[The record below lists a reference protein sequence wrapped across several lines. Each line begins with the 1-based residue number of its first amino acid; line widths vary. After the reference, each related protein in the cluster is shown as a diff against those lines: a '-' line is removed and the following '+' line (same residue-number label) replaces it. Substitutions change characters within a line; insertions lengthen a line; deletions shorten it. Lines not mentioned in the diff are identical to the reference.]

1 MGPVTLLLGKTR
13 ARRAR
18 ALLTEQLASVD
29 PSHLL
34 WVTDQSG
41 YRQRLEAVLVAAL
54 SPEGDGADG
63 AGLDPGT
70 VASFAPSVVS
80 LSELLSGAWAQ
91 VDDRPWMAPQA
102 SAVIAE
108 KVARD
113 ELEWMRRLGST
124 PLVGGALDRVFSQ
137 WVEAGRPKL
146 EGFPRATALREALR
160 AVERNLRQGDRTVH
174 PALALEACYP
184 RLGQPSERLQRWLV
198 RHRVVVFDEL
208 LQPSPIRRALLVALT
223 RLWAEAGVK
232 VLFTF
237 ETGRDLGGA
246 EAGLFFE
253 YDDLLTDY
261 TLRPFAATRP
271 LRRALFSAL
280 IPTGEADILIAG
292 AERTLLVDPLNEPE
306 PPEPR
311 DLSDRM
317 YGREPLE
324 ADSEEA
330 GRAWLKGRVRLLECP
345 DTESEL
351 RAIARSVKAAL
362 LDGVAPGDCTVAL
375 AGLTDYAPQLRG
387 VFKDHG
393 IPVQLASAMPLG
405 RTPGARL
412 MRELPRVALEGFPA
426 DRVLPL
432 MDSGLLKLPG
442 EVDAAALL
450 RWCRA
455 AGVRDEPPKRWK
467 APLYTWMRRTQQT
480 TPADLEITLHY
491 TWQFCEQLLPLLNPA
506 TPVAWRAE
514 LMRALETMEVPGRLG
529 RCPEDPALAFENLRA
544 WGAAVQT
551 LDALIDELDRFDP
564 RPWPADRL
572 AAHLD
577 RALDEATW
585 RPDPRLG
592 AGVRVVDAL
601 ELSGPTSGRVWL
613 GGLSR
618 GAFLRHHRSSAF
630 LLPRGIERSLEGVDP
645 VAEARYRFGSLLR
658 NALDDGALTLS
669 WPVVRDGRVQSVSP
683 VIQELLTLP
692 TTHPEGLL
700 FGDLVV
706 EQLGRRGGE
715 PAGRADTLRA
725 EARSPGGWAGL
736 LGGDALELTSAQREA
751 HTARH
756 DNEFGAFDGILE
768 RPPPPPESLAVTAV
782 EAYMRCPARYWYQ
795 RILGLRSPVIWTPEL
810 AADRRGTAFHRILQE
825 FVEERQLESLEGVE
839 DREEAAR
846 LLHTISVGVLEEVA
860 DEGGVDGTLL
870 DHLREQWL
878 SGLID
883 DEPAGTL
890 RVWLD
895 REIDTPLGLTPEA
908 VEQEMVPLI
917 LSGVTLKGT
926 LDRLDRVAGAGDDV
940 GLLVTDYKTGYAPP
954 IDRVARGLA
963 LQPVAYAEFAVQQYG
978 EQPVASVYYV
988 LKRADAMERKSW
1000 CGDPEVLGALL
1011 DKRRMRYALIMDK
1024 AERQRLMDHAG
1035 QGVRRLLEG
1044 RFHPTLASP
1053 ADAGCEHCEY
1063 RRICRLDVRRADL
1076 IDGDFQRPLDP
1087 VEEDAP

>member
-1 MGPVTLLLGKTR
+1 MGPITLLLGKTR

-18 ALLTEQLASVD
+18 ALLTEQLAEVD

-34 WVTDQSG
+34 WVIAQGGATPSV
-41 YRQRLEAVLVAAL
+41 RQQLEATLVETL
-54 SPEGDGADG
+54 SPG
-63 AGLDPGT
+63 AGGT
-70 VASFAPSVVS
+70 GATFAPSVVS
-80 LSELLSGAWAQ
+80 LSELLAGAWAQ
-91 VDDRPWMAPQA
+91 VDERSWMAPQA

-124 PLVGGALDRVFSQ
+124 PLVGGALDRVFTQ
-137 WVEAGRPKL
+137 WVEAGRPPL

-160 AVERNLRQGDRTVH
+160 AFERNLRGGDRTVH

-184 RLGQPSERLQRWLV
+184 RLSPPSERLSRWLL

-208 LQPSPIRRALLVALT
+208 LQPSPIRRALLIGLA
-223 RLWAEAGVK
+223 RLWASAGVK

-271 LRRALFSAL
+271 LRRDLFSAL
-280 IPTGEADILIAG
+280 IPTGEADILVAG
-292 AERTLLVDPLNEPE
+292 AERTLLVDPLNDPE
-306 PPEPR
+306 PAEPQ

-317 YGREPLE
+317 YDREPLE
-324 ADSEEA
+324 AESEEA

-362 LDGVAPGDCTVAL
+362 LDGAAPVECTVAL

-387 VFKDHG
+387 VFRDHG
-393 IPVQLASAMPLG
+393 VPVQLASALPLG
-405 RTPGARL
+405 RTPGAHL

-432 MDSGLLKLPG
+432 MDSGLLALPG
-442 EVDAAALL
+442 EVNAAALL

-455 AGVRDEPPKRWK
+455 AGVRDEPPRRWK

-480 TPADLEITLHY
+480 TPSDLEISLHY
-491 TWQFCEQLLPLLNPA
+491 VQQFCDLLKPLTNPA
-506 TPVAWRAE
+506 SPRAWRAE
-514 LMRALETMEVPGRLG
+514 LMRALETLDVPGRLG
-529 RCPEDPALAFENLRA
+529 RCAEDPELAFENLRA

-551 LDALIDELDRFDP
+551 LDGLIDELERFDP
-564 RPWPADRL
+564 QPWPADRL

-577 RALDEATW
+577 RALDEGTW
-585 RPDPRLG
+585 RPDPRVG

-601 ELSGPTSGRVWL
+601 ELSGPTSQKVWL

-618 GAFLRHHRSSAF
+618 GAFLRHYRSAAF
-630 LLPRGIERSLEGVDP
+630 LLPRWIERSLEGVDP

-658 NALDDGALTLS
+658 NALAQGALTLS

-683 VIQELLTLP
+683 VIQELLSLP
-692 TTHPEGLL
+692 TTHPSGLL
-700 FGDLVV
+700 YGDLVI
-706 EQLGRRGGE
+706 EQLGRREGA
-715 PAGRADTLRA
+715 PAGRADALRS
-725 EARSPGGWAGL
+725 EARSPGQWASL
-736 LGGDALELTSAQREA
+736 LGGEALELTSAQRELHA
-751 HTARH
+751 ARNDH
-756 DNEFGAFDGILE
+756 EFGAFDGILE
-768 RPPPPPESLAVTAV
+768 RPPPPPDSLAVTAV

-795 RILGLRSPVIWTPEL
+795 RILGLRSPIVWTPEL

-825 FVEERQLESLEGVE
+825 FVETFIWERNLTTMEGSDE
-839 DREEAAR
+839 REEAAR
-846 LLHTISVGVLEEVA
+846 TLHALAVDVLEEVA
-860 DEGGVDGTLL
+860 SEGGVDGTLL

-926 LDRLDRVAGAGDDV
+926 LDRLDKVQMTDGE

-988 LKRADAMERKSW
+988 LKRADALERKSW
-1000 CGDPEVLGALL
+1000 CGDPEVLSTLL
-1011 DKRRMRYALIMDK
+1011 DKRHMRYALTLEKPDR
-1024 AERQRLMDHAG
+1024 ERLMDHAG
-1035 QGVRRLLEG
+1035 HGVRRLLEG

-1087 VEEDAP
+1087 EEA